1 MENLLRKALV
11 IAYTY
16 LNSNCDLSGQPLIF
30 HSLRVMNKGRTT
42 DEKIVGVLHDVLEEQ
57 KIPPETLTNFGFPKH
72 IVDAVELLTRNP
84 NDRYFDYI
92 SKLSTNELARN
103 VKIYDLEDNLDIK
116 RFTKLEEKHVSLMNR
131 YLKAHRILTSYFL

>member
-1 MENLLRKALV
+1 MESLLRKALV

-16 LNSNCDLSGQPLIF
+16 LERTMDLSGQPLVF
-30 HSLRVMNKGRTT
+30 HSLRVMNKGRNT
-42 DEKIVGVLHDVLEEQ
+42 DEKIVGILHDVLEEA
-57 KIPPETLTNFGFPKH
+57 KIPSETLTNFGFPKH

-84 NDRYFDYI
+84 NDKYFDYI

-116 RFTKLEEKHVSLMNR
+116 RFIKLEEKHVSLMNR
-131 YLKAHRILTSYFL
+131 YLKAYRILTSYF

>member
-1 MENLLRKALV
+1 MENLLKKALV
-11 IAYTY
+11 VAYTY
-16 LNSNCDLSGQPLIF
+16 LKDNPDLNEEPLIF
-30 HSLRVMNKGRTT
+30 HSLRVMNKGRNT

-57 KIPPETLTNFGFPKH
+57 KLPPETLTNFGFTKH

-84 NDRYFDYI
+84 NDKYFDYI

-116 RFTKLEEKHVSLMNR
+116 RFKKLEEKHVSLMNR
-131 YLKAHRILTSYFL
+131 YLKAYRILTSHF